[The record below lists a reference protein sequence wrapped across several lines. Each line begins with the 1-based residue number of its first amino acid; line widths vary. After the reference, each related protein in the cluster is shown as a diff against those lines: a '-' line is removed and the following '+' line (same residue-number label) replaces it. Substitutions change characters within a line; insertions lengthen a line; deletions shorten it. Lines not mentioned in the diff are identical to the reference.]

1 LLLELPDAD
10 HAMGEALLA
19 LRPSNPSTTAVQREL
34 LMAYLNR
41 AVWYPDEHKV
51 LDAFRH
57 IVETARTA
65 GEFANFPRQDPHDLL
80 RVYLDGAA
88 VECIERNMG
97 RAAAIV
103 SLCRLFHEQDDEA
116 IRRAI
121 FESVRVSDWPLAHRV
136 LEVAQ
141 WPAGPIEADGADFF
155 HHSITPALLR
165 LASQPERRHLTQLL
179 ELGDACLR
187 AVNGT
192 PGENTRRYAEDR
204 EKIANGRYE
213 GIDSNV
219 YDAVAMDYM
228 ADSIWG
234 VDDPKTL
241 TSGFLQS
248 SEVRHPQVLKHHGRY
263 VLSAQSVKQYAVE
276 SSLVRRRG
284 PGALLILVDVIIE
297 SGDLTHAR
305 AWLDSVGEVYP
316 YNSMVLEWKH
326 KLATHTW
333 NDARAAAAIKDLL
346 DLWRDDV
353 DDATPVTQVGV
364 LKRMVNE
371 PAAADFIKE
380 RARRLALVPAFRTW
394 ADELQRIADG

>member
-1 LLLELPDAD
+1 MRQDPTDQPIVNAVNPLRYWLAVNAPPVDSPRETASYASDPRSLQRVTESLTRGDWAQARWLATQLSIDSAGRTDGIGAFLSNDPVLADHAMRLGDMLMDEIADGAVTSDLPELFLSAMFMARTGAAAVIAHTLLAERLDDRKNIVQLAAMNVSDPELRVHATECLIAAIDDPDDFNSLDLLLELPDAD

-80 RVYLDGAA
+80 RVYLDGTA

-165 LASQPERRHLTQLL
+165 
-179 ELGDACLR
+179 
-187 AVNGT
+187 
-192 PGENTRRYAEDR
+192 
-204 EKIANGRYE
+204 GR
-213 GIDSNV
+213 N
-219 YDAVAMDYM
+219 
-228 ADSIWG
+228 
-234 VDDPKTL
+234 
-241 TSGFLQS
+241 
-248 SEVRHPQVLKHHGRY
+248 
-263 VLSAQSVKQYAVE
+263 
-276 SSLVRRRG
+276 
-284 PGALLILVDVIIE
+284 
-297 SGDLTHAR
+297 
-305 AWLDSVGEVYP
+305 
-316 YNSMVLEWKH
+316 
-326 KLATHTW
+326 
-333 NDARAAAAIKDLL
+333 
-346 DLWRDDV
+346 
-353 DDATPVTQVGV
+353 
-364 LKRMVNE
+364 
-371 PAAADFIKE
+371 
-380 RARRLALVPAFRTW
+380 
-394 ADELQRIADG
+394 